1 MGYSP
6 GGSKESDTTE
16 QLSLSHKQHSL
27 ENIFLLLLHIISKM
41 CYTYHFLK
49 EVDFDKLAELPHPN
63 P

>member
-1 MGYSP
+1 MGCSP
-6 GGSKESDTTE
+6 GGSKESDMTE

-27 ENIFLLLLHIISKM
+27 EKKFLLLLYIISKM

-49 EVDFDKLAELPHPN
+49 EVDFDKLAESPHPN